1 MQSVASANRLIAFP
15 PVLGNNYMLPVQ
27 YKRSFFSLF
36 EAQELLLKFI
46 ISSKSITSLCN
57 SSSRKSLEEVT
68 LRQLV
73 NKAKNTYSE
82 IYKKDYKNLEAYSS
96 FLSEIRTLVMNN
108 NAELRFYDNSVRFD
122 FTKGNNT
129 FIIEYSREDD
139 FLSITKESEKNLVMK
154 ECVLGEINSVLKSF
168 GE

>member
-1 MQSVASANRLIAFP
+1 MQSVASANRLIAFSP
-15 PVLGNNYMLPVQ
+15 IYDSNYFHVVPHNFLNA
-27 YKRSFFSLF
+27 SFS
-36 EAQELLLKFI
+36 EIQELLIKNI
-46 ISSKSITSLCN
+46 IFSKSIN
-57 SSSRKSLEEVT
+57 SFFEYSSEKALLENKFY
-68 LRQLV
+68 RLV

-122 FTKGNNT
+122 FTKGNNI

-139 FLSITKESEKNLVMK
+139 FLTITKKSEKNLVMK
-154 ECVLGEINSVLKSF
+154 ECVLGEINQVLNSF